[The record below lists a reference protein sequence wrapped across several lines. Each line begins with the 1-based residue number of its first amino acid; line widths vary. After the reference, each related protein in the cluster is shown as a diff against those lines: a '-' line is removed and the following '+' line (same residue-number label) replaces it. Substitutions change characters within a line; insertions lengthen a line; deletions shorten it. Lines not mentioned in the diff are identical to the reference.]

1 MNELGIL
8 SVIIFGFILFII
20 LIWIIGSIIENVAKK
35 RAAFRRQIEKEKK
48 EKEEKEELMPLAE
61 QKAKELLT
69 KFDSN
74 PILHEI
80 AKRFAN
86 SVDRCIRQHKLGFG
100 FELTSQKVE
109 LRYSIGY
116 AVDKDCV
123 FFSDYNLK
131 PLNSI
136 LERAAFIYLIVCDIG
151 KLCQYPIDFELTLAY
166 NARSLCPVRYDGDYG
181 FNMDVSRLHM
191 HLNTNKEFIDF
202 VFHYYVAE
210 KEVKL
215 AAKKLGEKNIDNAI
229 GLFNLSCSVKEKIG
243 ENDW

>member
-1 MNELGIL
+1 MDELGIL

-20 LIWIIGSIIENVAKK
+20 LIFIIGLIIEKAMAK
-35 RAAFRRQIEKEKK
+35 RAAYRMQIEKEREK
-48 EKEEKEELMPLAE
+48 EKNKEELMPLAE

-80 AKRFAN
+80 AKRFA
-86 SVDRCIRQHKLGFG
+86 SGVDRCIRQHELFFG

-109 LRYSIGY
+109 LHYSIGY
-116 AVDKDCV
+116 FWEKDCV

-136 LERAAFIYLIVCDIG
+136 LERAAFIYLIVCDIS
-151 KLCQYPIDFELTLAY
+151 KLCQYPIDFKLTLAY

-181 FNMDVSRLHM
+181 FDMDVSRLHM